1 MSKGSTQRPMQVPK
15 KQFEDAWDKIFKKG
29 KKND

>member
-1 MSKGSTQRPMQVPK
+1 MSKGSTKRPMQVPK

>member
-15 KQFEDAWDKIFKKG
+15 KQFDESWDKIFKRG
-29 KKND
+29 KKNG